1 MLCDESSFHAVWSEP
16 RLSVTLFKQKPSLLI
31 DVAMICFHKC
41 KSFTILLRA
50 AADVMWQCNCDW
62 HTERKLCHFN
72 TYPDEWR
79 HWLHVTT
86 RHVKWSQKSNTKLDI
101 DRIQVTGNGSLRNNY
116 RHVVRLRVKDSTRVT
131 TSDDLERIDKMDA
144 R

>member
-1 MLCDESSFHAVWSEP
+1 MLCDESSFHAASSEP
-16 RLSVTLFKQKPSLLI
+16 RLSVALFKQKLSLVI
-31 DVAMICFHKC
+31 DVAMIRFHKC
-41 KSFTILLRA
+41 KSFAILLRA

-62 HTERKLCHFN
+62 LTERKLCRFN

-86 RHVKWSQKSNTKLDI
+86 RHVKWSQESNTKLDI
-101 DRIQVTGNGSLRNNY
+101 DRIQVTGNGSLRNSY
-116 RHVVRLRVKDSTRVT
+116 RHVVRLRVKDSTWVT
-131 TSDDLERIDKMDA
+131 TRDDLERIDKMDA